1 MRRRRW
7 HALLVLVAVWVSLT
21 SVAPVAARQ
30 QPATIHHGIN
40 LADMD
45 LSVDPDA
52 NFYRFANGGWLDRT
66 TIPPDKGAYG
76 TLDELF
82 DRTTQQ
88 ELDLLGHLAKGSDLR
103 QGSDEWK
110 AVRLYQQGTDLKTRD
125 AQGLRPIKPVLD
137 QIAAIADP
145 AAFHRFLQDSAF
157 KGVSGLFPVF
167 VFGDLQNSTINVAY
181 LGGPWLGLPNRDY
194 YLKDDAAN
202 QEVRKAYVATGA
214 KLLTLSGHDEATARA
229 AAKAVYDLERQLA
242 EPTLT
247 REEQQNF
254 SLYYNPM
261 TTKELAAT
269 YPAMDWHAY
278 LQALGLTGADCLI
291 VTELRYVKALD
302 AIVRQTPLA
311 VLKDYLTLQVL
322 WGASGNLTEGMESTA
337 FEFGK
342 VLGGAKQ
349 MEPIAKRALHQ
360 VDGLMGDAVGKLYVA
375 AYFPPEA
382 RQRITQMVDALL
394 EAFRNRL
401 ERNTWMSPETK
412 TKALDK
418 LAKIGVKVGYPDK
431 WHDYGAVE
439 IKDSYAASVL
449 SAGNAEYRRQ
459 LARAGKPVDKTEW
472 TTPPQVV
479 NAFYDPFNNDIT
491 FPAAIL
497 QPPFF
502 DYQAD
507 PASNFGAV
515 GFVIGH
521 EITHGFDLQGSQFDA
536 NGNLANWWTV
546 EDNTRFQ
553 ALNDRVVAQYGAIE
567 VLPGLHIDGQIT
579 VTENVADLGGIR
591 VSYEAMENYL
601 ARTGRPGN
609 IDGFTQEQRF
619 FIAAATVWREKIRDE
634 LLTTLVKSDVHSPSR
649 VRATQPLRNTDAFF
663 PVFDIRP
670 GDGMWLP
677 PEERITIW

>member
-1 MRRRRW
+1 
-7 HALLVLVAVWVSLT
+7 LVAFWVALT
-21 SVAPVAARQ
+21 AVAPVAAQ
-30 QPATIHHGIN
+30 QTPTVHHGIN

-66 TIPPDKGAYG
+66 TIPPDRGAYG
-76 TLDELF
+76 VFDELF

-110 AVRLYQQGTDLKTRD
+110 AVRLYQQGTDLQTRD
-125 AQGLRPIKPVLD
+125 AQGLRPIEPVLD

-157 KGVSGLFPVF
+157 AGVSGLFPVF
-167 VFGDLQNSTINVAY
+167 VFGDLQDSTINVAY

-194 YLKDDAAN
+194 YLEDDPAN
-202 QEVRKAYVATGA
+202 QEVRTAYVATGA
-214 KLLTLSGHDEATARA
+214 KLLTLAGHDEATAQA
-229 AAKAVYDLERQLA
+229 AAQAVYDLERQLA

-261 TTKELAAT
+261 TTKELATA
-269 YPAMDWHAY
+269 YPAMDWDAY
-278 LQALGLTGADCLI
+278 LRALGLTGVDRLI
-291 VTELRYVKALD
+291 VTELRYLKALD
-302 AIVRQTPLA
+302 PIVRQTPLA

-322 WGASGNLTEGMESTA
+322 WGFSGNLTEEMESTA

-342 VLGGAKQ
+342 VLGGAEA
-349 MEPIAKRALHQ
+349 MEPIAKRALYQ

-382 RQRITQMVDALL
+382 KQRITQLVEALL
-394 EAFRNRL
+394 EAFRDRL
-401 ERNTWMSPETK
+401 ERNAWMSPETK

-418 LAKIGVKVGYPDK
+418 LAKIGVKVGYPDQ

-439 IKDSYAASVL
+439 IKDSYAASAL
-449 SAGNAEYRRQ
+449 SASNAEYRRQ

-515 GFVIGH
+515 GWVIGH

-536 NGNLANWWTV
+536 GGNLANWWTE
-546 EDNTRFQ
+546 EDNARFQ

-591 VSYEAMENYL
+591 VAYEAMENDL

-634 LLTTLVKSDVHSPSR
+634 LLTTLVKSDVHSPAR